1 MGRGKVEMKRIE
13 NRVSR
18 QVTFSK
24 RRKGLLKKAHELAV
38 LCDADVGVIV
48 FSERGKLF
56 HYHSPPGSLMDLI
69 RRYEATT
76 NTQLLQQG
84 TYCTDDH
91 HQQKQQALINPHPH
105 KCSFSIY
112 LHSTQQQMVAEME
125 MGRLRH
131 EHEQL
136 EASFKAYTGEGLSS
150 LASVDELDELS
161 LELES
166 ALGKVRATK
175 DDLLASLAD
184 GLQLK
189 LVNEDSARHGAEE
202 EEGAAAAEEPAE
214 PSPSFAYLLNVDEKA
229 AASQMLQLWP
239 QTADDDD
246 SAASSR
252 RGLQLW

>member
-91 HQQKQQALINPHPH
+91 HQQKQQQ
-105 KCSFSIY
+105 
-112 LHSTQQQMVAEME
+112 QQQMVAEME

-136 EASFKAYTGEGLSS
+136 EASFKAYTGEDLSS
-150 LASVDELDELS
+150 LASVDELDEL
-161 LELES
+161 ERQLES

-189 LVNEDSARHGAEE
+189 LVNEDNAHHGAEE
-202 EEGAAAAEEPAE
+202 EAAAEEPAE
-214 PSPSFAYLLNVDEKA
+214 PSLSFAYLLNVDEKA